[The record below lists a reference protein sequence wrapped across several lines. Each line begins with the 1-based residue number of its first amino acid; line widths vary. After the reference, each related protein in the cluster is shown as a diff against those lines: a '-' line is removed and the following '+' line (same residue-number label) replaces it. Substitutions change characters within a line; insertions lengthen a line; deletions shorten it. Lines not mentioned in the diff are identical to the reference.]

1 MLEKPLPNN
10 FVSSDVEDNTS
21 KLFNREGIADL
32 PLLRMLLAICQKSWE
47 PGFWEMMDP
56 FVLVASASLAAWRTI
71 LHQLLACVNF
81 TLNSKIYSVGKN
93 KKRFIWTMAAAKA
106 AENHGVE
113 WDLTW
118 YLQWGSDTNS
128 KLKLLSKFTSSSRRA
143 EFKGILP
150 WNISQIITETIPITQ
165 SAQE

>member
-1 MLEKPLPNN
+1 MVKVLQNH
-10 FVSSDVEDNTS
+10 
-21 KLFNREGIADL
+21 RW
-32 PLLRMLLAICQKSWE
+32 RMLLAICQKSWE

-118 YLQWGSDTNS
+118 YLQWGSDTNF

-150 WNISQIITETIPITQ
+150 WNISQIITKTIPITQ